1 VSAPSTMVAQRR
13 EPAHG
18 PVVEVTLDRPQALN
32 AICTDMARE
41 LTATM
46 VRLAQ
51 DETVR
56 AVVLTSS
63 SARAFSVGADLKER
77 APMDQDELL
86 AHREVSRAAY
96 ASVLDL
102 PVPAVAAV
110 AGYALGGG
118 FELALS
124 CDLIVASAGAV
135 FALPEVGVGL
145 VPGGGGT
152 QLLTRRVGWSRAAG
166 MVFTARRVGL
176 EEASHLGVVDE
187 VAPAGE
193 ARRAALQRAWSI
205 SENSPAAVRYA
216 KAAMRGGADLDLK
229 QGLEREDHYWRQA
242 VAHGDRTE
250 GITAFNE
257 KRPPSWHPGDAPSV

>member
-1 VSAPSTMVAQRR
+1 VSAPAAMVVLRR
-13 EPAHG
+13 EPADG

-46 VRLAQ
+46 ARLAH
-51 DETVR
+51 DATVR

-77 APMDQDELL
+77 SSMSTDELL

-102 PVPAVAAV
+102 PVPAIAAV

-124 CDLIVASAGAV
+124 CDLVVASAGAV
-135 FALPEVGVGL
+135 FALPEVRVGL

-166 MVFTARRVGL
+166 MVFSARRVGL
-176 EEASHLGVVDE
+176 EEASRLGVVDE
-187 VAPAGE
+187 VAAPGE
-193 ARRAALQRAWSI
+193 ARRVALQRAWGI

-216 KAAMRGGADLDLK
+216 KAAMRDGADL
-229 QGLEREDHYWRQA
+229 GLEQALECEDDYWRRA
-242 VAHGDRTE
+242 VVHDQRVE
-250 GITAFNE
+250 GIAAFNE
-257 KRPPSWHPGDAPSV
+257 KRHPSWHPGEAPSV